1 MFVYAAALV
10 LVLLFLSS
18 AVKILNEYER
28 GVVFR
33 LGRVIGCKGPGLI
46 LLIPA
51 IDKMVRVDLRVV
63 AMDVPAQDVITRD
76 NVTIKVSAVLY
87 FRVIDPNRA
96 IVGVENYLYATS
108 QLSQTTLRSVCGQA
122 ELDELLAS
130 REKINTHLQEILDKD
145 TEPWGVKVAKV
156 EIKNIDLPQEMQRA
170 IAKQAEAER
179 ERRAKVIG
187 AEGEF
192 QAAQKLSDA
201 AKIIGENPIALQL
214 RYLQTLREVAAENNS
229 TTIFPVPID
238 LLTPFMQL
246 AKMVTPAPRRRS
258 DEVSS
263 PFRGGDPRPL
273 RLRGGASAGA
283 CAPGRSSRVAAF
295 HRPGAD
301 AAGAH
306 HPSRSRRGISLRGDG
321 DPVHPCAPFARGIGS
336 RPRRGDDPGV
346 GRRRE
351 AGRRSGGSRHLVRG
365 RGTDPVERVE
375 APRRRPRRGGGAGPA
390 RREPESGRTGPLPRE
405 ERGAA
410 RRRRGAVRDVR
421 RRRGQPGGRAA
432 VPPGG
437 ARGDGGVRADVRRRG
452 GREAARPRV

>member
-1 MFVYAAALV
+1 MVTYAAALV

-33 LGRVIGCKGPGLI
+33 LGRVIGAKGPGLI

-51 IDKMVRVDLRVV
+51 IDKMIRVDLRVV

-96 IVGVENYLYATS
+96 IIGVENYLYATS

-122 ELDELLAS
+122 ELDELLAE
-130 REKINTHLQEILDKD
+130 REKINAHLQEILDKD

-201 AKIIGENPIALQL
+201 AKIIAENPIALQL

-238 LLTPFMQL
+238 LLTPFMQM
-246 AKMVTPAPRRRS
+246 AKMVTPAPPK
-258 DEVSS
+258 E
-263 PFRGGDPRPL
+263 
-273 RLRGGASAGA
+273 
-283 CAPGRSSRVAAF
+283 
-295 HRPGAD
+295 
-301 AAGAH
+301 
-306 HPSRSRRGISLRGDG
+306 
-321 DPVHPCAPFARGIGS
+321 
-336 RPRRGDDPGV
+336 
-346 GRRRE
+346 
-351 AGRRSGGSRHLVRG
+351 
-365 RGTDPVERVE
+365 
-375 APRRRPRRGGGAGPA
+375 
-390 RREPESGRTGPLPRE
+390 
-405 ERGAA
+405 
-410 RRRRGAVRDVR
+410 
-421 RRRGQPGGRAA
+421 
-432 VPPGG
+432 
-437 ARGDGGVRADVRRRG
+437 
-452 GREAARPRV
+452 